1 MSEKL
6 TLREKLHIGEKRPDG
21 EKPRMSKKLK
31 KGIIAAACVVGVCG
45 AVWGGLTIARN
56 AQRGDVNVYAV
67 NECAMTDY
75 WGDTSNTSGMVTTD
89 KLQKIYISQSQT
101 VKKVWVKEGDS
112 VKKGTVLVSY
122 DSTLTQATVERAK
135 IDYDRQTENLEVM
148 KNELEL
154 LKKAKNKETLQ
165 AEYDKLEK
173 ELNKLI
179 EDATKSP
186 DDDRDV
192 VDLTRITITN
202 DMKLGTGSG
211 NDKDN
216 AIYYYRTTDSD
227 GGFALSQADLMG
239 IFSSLGKTD
248 GTLYLVFVTRAG
260 NKLGGAVM
268 GNEGYILTAVME
280 DGPSGGETGGGETG
294 GVSQDPQQPPAGGTT
309 AKKLVSVTVKPWN
322 NGFKEF
328 TDGAPD
334 YGDKKAE
341 IEKLQRK
348 IAQIQELLDTSMT
361 QLDLNKA
368 ILEKAQA
375 VKEQEVNL
383 KVAKLKLDKKL
394 AELGDG
400 NVYAEFDGTVKAVRD
415 PDEAYNNSE
424 AVVELSGGG
433 GYYVTGTLSE
443 MDLGSVKVG
452 DSVSISSWMTG
463 AACEGT
469 IVSIDDYPTSNG
481 NNWGDGN
488 SNVSYYPFKVFVT
501 EDANLQPND
510 YVDIQYQKDTSAEES
525 GSSLYL
531 QSMFIRTDN
540 GKSYVMARGE
550 DGRLEQ
556 RWVQTGRD
564 LWGSYTQIRGGL
576 TIDDYVAFP
585 YGRDVVEGAH
595 TQEATTDQLYNYGI

>member
-112 VKKGTVLVSY
+112 VKKGTALVSY

-154 LKKAKNKETLQ
+154 LKKAKNKETLEAEKTKLEAELQ
-165 AEYDKLEK
+165 AEISRLDGAGGYDPEK
-173 ELNKLI
+173 AVEPGLVTPMA
-179 EDATKSP
+179 E
-186 DDDRDV
+186 
-192 VDLTRITITN
+192 
-202 DMKLGTGSG
+202 GSG
-211 NDKDN
+211 NSKDKP
-216 AIYYYRTTDSD
+216 IYYYWLTDEPLSDKVLWYLLHGTEINRATPMDKTPTVSTYLVLVSRDKDKMGGMPTSRGLLITETFTPDSTEQPVEGAPISGTVSISFRFCDLPEYIDPERTYDSD
-227 GGFALSQADLMG
+227 
-239 IFSSLGKTD
+239 K
-248 GTLYLVFVTRAG
+248 Y
-260 NKLGGAVM
+260 K
-268 GNEGYILTAVME
+268 ELT
-280 DGPSGGETGGGETG
+280 
-294 GVSQDPQQPPAGGTT
+294 
-309 AKKLVSVTVKPWN
+309 
-322 NGFKEF
+322 
-328 TDGAPD
+328 
-334 YGDKKAE
+334 
-341 IEKLQRK
+341 RK
-348 IAQIQELLDTSMT
+348 IAQIQELLDASMT
-361 QLDLNKA
+361 QLEINKA

-443 MDLGSVKVG
+443 MDLGSVQVG

>member
-154 LKKAKNKETLQ
+154 LKKAKNKETLEAEKTKLEAELQ
-165 AEYDKLEK
+165 AEISRLDGAGGYDPEK
-173 ELNKLI
+173 AVEPGLVTPMA
-179 EDATKSP
+179 E
-186 DDDRDV
+186 
-192 VDLTRITITN
+192 
-202 DMKLGTGSG
+202 GSG
-211 NDKDN
+211 NSKDKP
-216 AIYYYRTTDSD
+216 IYYYWLTDEPLSDKVLRYLLHGTEINRATPMDKTPTVSTYLVLVSRDKDKMGGMPTSRGLLITETFTPDSTEQPVEGAPISGTVSISFRFCDLPEYIDPERTYDSD
-227 GGFALSQADLMG
+227 
-239 IFSSLGKTD
+239 K
-248 GTLYLVFVTRAG
+248 Y
-260 NKLGGAVM
+260 K
-268 GNEGYILTAVME
+268 ELT
-280 DGPSGGETGGGETG
+280 
-294 GVSQDPQQPPAGGTT
+294 
-309 AKKLVSVTVKPWN
+309 
-322 NGFKEF
+322 
-328 TDGAPD
+328 
-334 YGDKKAE
+334 
-341 IEKLQRK
+341 RK
-348 IAQIQELLDTSMT
+348 IAQIQELLDASMT
-361 QLDLNKA
+361 QLEINKA

-443 MDLGSVKVG
+443 MDLGSVQVG

-585 YGRDVVEGAH
+585 YGRDVVESAH

>member
-154 LKKAKNKETLQ
+154 LKKAKNKETLE

-186 DDDRDV
+186 DDNKDV
-192 VDLTRITITN
+192 KDLTHIAI
-202 DMKLGTGSG
+202 DGMKLGTGSG

-227 GGFALSQADLMG
+227 GSFALSQADLMG
-239 IFSSLGKTD
+239 IFSRLGKTD

-268 GNEGYILTAVME
+268 GNEGYILTAVTE
-280 DGPSGGETGGGETG
+280 DGPS

-322 NGFKEF
+322 NGFKKF

-400 NVYAEFDGTVKAVRD
+400 NVYAEFDGTVKTVRD

-443 MDLGSVKVG
+443 MDLGSVQVG

>member
-112 VKKGTVLVSY
+112 VKKGTALVSY

-154 LKKAKNKETLQ
+154 LKKAKNKETLEAEKTKLEAELQ
-165 AEYDKLEK
+165 AEISRLDGAGGYDPEK
-173 ELNKLI
+173 AVEPGLVTPMA
-179 EDATKSP
+179 E
-186 DDDRDV
+186 
-192 VDLTRITITN
+192 
-202 DMKLGTGSG
+202 GSG
-211 NDKDN
+211 NSKDKP
-216 AIYYYRTTDSD
+216 IYYYWLTDEPLSDKVLRNLLHGTEINRATPMDKTPTVSTYLVLVSRDKDKMGDMPTSRGLLITETFTPDSTKQPVEGAPISGTVSISFRFCDLPEYIDPERTYDSD
-227 GGFALSQADLMG
+227 
-239 IFSSLGKTD
+239 K
-248 GTLYLVFVTRAG
+248 Y
-260 NKLGGAVM
+260 K
-268 GNEGYILTAVME
+268 ELT
-280 DGPSGGETGGGETG
+280 
-294 GVSQDPQQPPAGGTT
+294 
-309 AKKLVSVTVKPWN
+309 
-322 NGFKEF
+322 
-328 TDGAPD
+328 
-334 YGDKKAE
+334 
-341 IEKLQRK
+341 RK
-348 IAQIQELLDTSMT
+348 IAQIQELLDASMT
-361 QLDLNKA
+361 QLEINKA

-443 MDLGSVKVG
+443 MDLGSVQVG